1 MEYEDEKIAELKK
14 ELRRQKAYSL
24 TGNLQSFA

>member
-14 ELRRQKAYSL
+14 ELRRQKYTDIKGTL
-24 TGNLQSFA
+24 MI

>member
-14 ELRRQKAYSL
+14 ELRRQKY
-24 TGNLQSFA
+24 TEYKRRRHIH